1 MSEPTP
7 GNSPYALLGENKI
20 LMFYI
25 LQLYCEQKY
34 CGGGGR
40 GGGVRV
46 CACEG
51 RGGVRVCVCVC
62 VCVIYVCV
70 SVCVKF
76 QALVY
81 DILPSTTAV
90 FS

>member
-34 CGGGGR
+34 CWWGGGGGGLCVRVR
-40 GGGVRV
+40 GG
-46 CACEG
+46 EG
-51 RGGVRVCVCVC
+51 CVCVCVC
-62 VCVIYVCV
+62 VCV
-70 SVCVKF
+70 
-76 QALVY
+76 
-81 DILPSTTAV
+81 
-90 FS
+90 